1 MVSKITLPKNLCSEQ
16 VLLEQRNHQYDEA
29 LFALIDGS
37 REFLRR
43 YLFWVDS
50 VTDIESVAKT
60 TDRFLANWQK
70 QDSYEYVYL
79 DPQSRKL
86 VGAGGIHTI
95 DYDNSCAAFGYYL
108 DKNSTG
114 HGYASGF
121 VKLVEETLFAAG
133 IHRLEIRCEKD
144 NLASAAVAKR
154 CGYQYEGCRRDG
166 LFAYGTYRDE
176 LIFAKLN
183 PKG

>member
-1 MVSKITLPKNLCSEQ
+1 MVSKIILPEKLSSPAVTLKRRTH
-16 VLLEQRNHQYDEA
+16 VYDEE
-29 LFALIDGS
+29 LFKLIDGS

-43 YLFWVDS
+43 YLFWVDT
-50 VTDIESVAKT
+50 VTDIDSVRQT
-60 TDRFLANWQK
+60 TDRFAANWDK
-70 QDSYEYVYL
+70 QDSFEYVYL
-79 DPQSRKL
+79 APDNGRL

-95 DYDNSCAAFGYYL
+95 DYNNSCAAFGYYL
-108 DKNSTG
+108 DQNSTG
-114 HGYASGF
+114 RGYASGF
-121 VKLVEETLFAAG
+121 VRLLEDALFAAG

-144 NLASAAVAKR
+144 NIASAKVADR

-183 PKG
+183 PSD